1 MSLLKIKDANGNWQD
16 IPAIKGKDGEVT
28 LEQLKS
34 ITGELE
40 DLSTEDKSNLVNA
53 INEIL
58 EGGKGF
64 TLIDETSFDPLEQET
79 GIYILGKNVMSIKSL
94 ITTSP
99 GNLTGSMFVIY
110 NNDPVKAYI
119 SIFNFNYEPKLYYYS
134 KRSSGVEYKR
144 SVNLFNMVY
153 ESTAQTISGVK
164 TFSKLPES
172 SVTPTTDNQFVNK
185 AYVDDAITS
194 AITTVLEGEY

>member
-1 MSLLKIKDANGNWQD
+1 MSLLKIKDVNGNWQD

-34 ITGELE
+34 ITGELD

-79 GIYILGKNVMSIKSL
+79 GIYILGKNVMTIKSL

-119 SIFNFNYEPKLYYYS
+119 SIY
-134 KRSSGVEYKR
+134 
-144 SVNLFNMVY
+144 
-153 ESTAQTISGVK
+153 I
-164 TFSKLPES
+164 
-172 SVTPTTDNQFVNK
+172 
-185 AYVDDAITS
+185 
-194 AITTVLEGEY
+194 